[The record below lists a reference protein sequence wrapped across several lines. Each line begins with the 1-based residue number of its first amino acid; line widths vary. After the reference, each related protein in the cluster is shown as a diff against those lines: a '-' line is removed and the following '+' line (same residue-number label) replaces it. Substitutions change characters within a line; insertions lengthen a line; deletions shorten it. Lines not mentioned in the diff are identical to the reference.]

1 MKKVRLGSSELMV
14 SQICLGCMGFGDPG
28 QGMHKWTLDYEETKA
43 IIAYALDK
51 GINFFDTAM
60 AYQGGT
66 SEIYLGRALKE
77 LAKREDVVIATK
89 YTPRTV
95 EQIQRGI
102 SAEDHINTCLKNSL
116 DRLSTDYIDLYIMH
130 MWDTNTPIEE
140 SLRILHATVLSGK
153 VKAIGI
159 SNCFAWQ
166 LAEANVIA
174 KAQGYTP
181 FSSVQGHYNLIF
193 REEEREMSPYCTS
206 HDVAMTPYSALAS
219 GRLSKRP
226 DEKSQRLELDKFARG
241 KYDATKEQDS
251 LIIERVMELADRKA
265 VSMTEISL
273 AWLLSKVTSP
283 VVGATKTSHID
294 GAVKASQ
301 LILSPEE
308 CAYLEE
314 LYTPHPL
321 VGVMA
326 QHN

>member
-1 MKKVRLGSSELMV
+1 MNKVRLGTSELLV
-14 SQICLGCMGFGDPG
+14 SQICLGCMGFGDSG
-28 QGMHKWTLDYEETKA
+28 QGMHKWTLNYEESKA
-43 IIAYALDK
+43 IIAYALDS

-60 AYQGGT
+60 PYQGGT

-89 YTPRTV
+89 YTPRTID
-95 EQIQRGI
+95 QIQMGI
-102 SAEDHINTCLKNSL
+102 SAEDHLETCLKDSLNSL
-116 DRLSTDYIDLYIMH
+116 GTDTIDLYIMH
-130 MWDTNTPIEE
+130 IWDANTPIEE
-140 SLRILHATVLSGK
+140 SLRILHSMVLSGK
-153 VKAIGI
+153 VRAIGI

-166 LAEANVIA
+166 VAEANAIA
-174 KAQGYTP
+174 KAKGYTP
-181 FSSVQGHYNLIF
+181 FTSVQGHYNLIF
-193 REEEREMSPYCTS
+193 REEEREMRPYCVS

-226 DEKSQRLELDKFARG
+226 DEKSQRLELDNFAKG
-241 KYDATKEQDS
+241 KYDASKEQDA

-314 LYTPHPL
+314 PYTPHPL

-326 QHN
+326 KQG

>member
-1 MKKVRLGSSELMV
+1 MNKVRLGTSELLV
-14 SQICLGCMGFGDPG
+14 SQICLGCMGFGDSG
-28 QGMHKWTLDYEETKA
+28 SGMHKWTLNYEESKA
-43 IIAYALDK
+43 IIAYALDS

-89 YTPRTV
+89 YTPRTID
-95 EQIQRGI
+95 QIQMGI
-102 SAEDHINTCLKNSL
+102 SAEDHLETCLKDSL
-116 DRLSTDYIDLYIMH
+116 NRLGTDTIDLYIMH
-130 MWDTNTPIEE
+130 MWDANTPIEE
-140 SLRILHATVLSGK
+140 SLRILHAMVLSGK
-153 VKAIGI
+153 VRAIGI

-166 LAEANVIA
+166 VAEANAIA
-174 KAQGYTP
+174 KAKGYTP
-181 FSSVQGHYNLIF
+181 FTSVQGHYNIIF
-193 REEEREMSPYCTS
+193 REEEREMRPYCVS

-219 GRLSKRP
+219 GRLLKRP
-226 DEKSQRLELDKFARG
+226 DEKSQRLELDNFAKG
-241 KYDATKEQDS
+241 KYDASKEQDA

-314 LYTPHPL
+314 PYTPHPL

-326 QHN
+326 KQG